1 MDFSKITYE
10 QVLSMSSQLSSSAS
24 KMNDILN
31 QVKAQ
36 FDKIG
41 NDGTWSGTAA
51 STNKEEFDRLSA
63 QFPTFYEA
71 IQDCSKYLNSMVE
84 NYKSV
89 DQAVTGGR

>member
-10 QVLSMSSQLSSSAS
+10 QVLSMSQQLSSSAN

-31 QVKAQ
+31 QIKSE
-36 FDKIG
+36 FEKIG
-41 NDGTWSGTAA
+41 NEGVWAGTAA
-51 STNKEEFDRLSA
+51 SKDKADFDHLSA
-63 QFPTFYEA
+63 KFPEFSEA

-89 DQAVTGGR
+89 DRAVTGGN